1 MFQSFSVHTTLSH
14 YPFFPSPIQSL
25 KAALLVLGYTSTVL
39 SVAAALG
46 LVVLAQQINPEDKS
60 D

>member
-1 MFQSFSVHTTLSH
+1 M
-14 YPFFPSPIQSL
+14 QSL
-25 KAALLVLGYTSTVL
+25 KVALLVLGYTSTVL

>member
-1 MFQSFSVHTTLSH
+1 M
-14 YPFFPSPIQSL
+14 QSL